1 MDFTLTREQKDIIRA
16 AREFAS
22 GEFPPVAVDFDREER
37 FDLKL
42 WQKACELGFVGTFIP
57 ESYGGA
63 GLGFLEH
70 SMITEEFWA
79 VDPGCGQAIL
89 STTFGAEMLMLFASE
104 EQKQAILPDL
114 VEGRAMLATGI
125 TEPDAGS
132 DPTQAVTTAVKDG
145 DQWVIN
151 GAKMFITN
159 GDFAQNVLV
168 FCLTDPDHPSRHQRH
183 SFILVPR
190 DAPGFSSRK
199 LHGKLG
205 IRASDTAELAFCD
218 VRVPAGNLVGVEG
231 NGFSQLMELFNRARL
246 HICAQAVGL
255 ARACLEDS
263 VRHVKARVQF
273 GQPLASFQATQ
284 FKVAEMA
291 TRIKASRNLYYE
303 AAWSV
308 DRGKV
313 DHALIAMAKWFSAR
327 TAVEAADEAVQ
338 MHGGYGYMDEYRVQ
352 RLYRDAKILEIYEG
366 AREMEKLIVA
376 RSLLG

>member
-16 AREFAS
+16 AKEFAT
-22 GEFPPVAVDFDREER
+22 GEFPAVAADFDREER
-37 FDLKL
+37 FDLGL

-57 ESYGGA
+57 EAYGGA

-89 STTFGAEMLMLFASE
+89 SATFGAEMMMLFGSE
-104 EQKQAILPDL
+104 AQKQAILPPL
-114 VEGRAMLATGI
+114 VEGQAMLATGI

-151 GAKMFITN
+151 GSKMFITN
-159 GDFAQNVLV
+159 GSYAENVQV
-168 FCLTDPDHPSRHQRH
+168 FCLTDPDHPSRHRRH

-199 LHGKLG
+199 LHGKMG
-205 IRASDTAELAFCD
+205 IRANDTAELAFSE
-218 VRVPAGNLVGVEG
+218 VRVPLTNLIGAEG
-231 NGFSQLMELFNRARL
+231 EGFGQLMELFNRARL

-255 ARACLEDS
+255 SRACLEDS

-273 GQPLASFQATQ
+273 GQTLASFQGTQ
-284 FKVAEMA
+284 FKIAEMA

-303 AAWSV
+303 AAWLV
-308 DRGKV
+308 DKGKV

-338 MHGGYGYMDEYRVQ
+338 MHGGYGYLDEYRVQ

-376 RSLLG
+376 KSLLG